1 VIVCVPRPLV
11 TDALR
16 SVADSILMNVDLG
29 NQPNAMAHI
38 SVMSAHVHLTV
49 RDNFAERFR
58 AEQRRRQYVTPRTFV
73 ELLMVFSQTVVKKRT
88 ALEASIERLESGL
101 KKLDNAEVMIDKLQA
116 GRVPPP
122 AANQSWGCSRTS
134 VPKP

>member
-1 VIVCVPRPLV
+1 
-11 TDALR
+11 
-16 SVADSILMNVDLG
+16 MNVDLG

-116 GRVPPP
+116 GRVPQP